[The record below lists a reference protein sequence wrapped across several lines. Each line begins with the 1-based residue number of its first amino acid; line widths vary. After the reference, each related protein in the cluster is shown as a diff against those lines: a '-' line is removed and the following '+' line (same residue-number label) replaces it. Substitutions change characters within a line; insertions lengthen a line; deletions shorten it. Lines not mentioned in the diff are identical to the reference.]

1 VSRRK
6 VLTHAQSQIVT
17 GWTEVWTSTPDN
29 GFAREGSV
37 PLKQPRLVA
46 RFDNGRYRLRERKA
60 LVLPQE
66 PVA

>member
-17 GWTEVWTSTPDN
+17 GWTEVWTSTPD
-29 GFAREGSV
+29 GFEHEGSV
-37 PLKQPRLVA
+37 PLRQPRLVA

-60 LVLPQE
+60 LVLPQD
-66 PVA
+66 PAA